1 MKSEFH
7 AGVILFSPQCIY
19 RSSYSIDYKINTN
32 CKKKQFSSQG
42 LLYFFI
48 SNRPVS
54 AWRRVAQ
61 GEMR

>member
-7 AGVILFSPQCIY
+7 AGVIPFSPQCIY
-19 RSSYSIDYKINTN
+19 HSSYSIDYKINTN
-32 CKKKQFSSQG
+32 YRKKQIPSQS

-48 SNRPVS
+48 LNLPVS